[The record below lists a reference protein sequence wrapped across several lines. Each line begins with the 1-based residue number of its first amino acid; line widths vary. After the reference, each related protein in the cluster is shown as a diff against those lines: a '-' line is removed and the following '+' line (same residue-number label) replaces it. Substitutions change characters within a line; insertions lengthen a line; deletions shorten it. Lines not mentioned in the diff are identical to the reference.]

1 MRVNVCVI
9 CLQEEEYGGYDYGE
23 TDYSVEIPDWNTFTQ
38 IQFTT
43 LPAKLSMP
51 TVGSKTQNTISV
63 SWQPYV
69 AIADSAKFLH
79 YEICLESSTMSKV
92 TRTTTDTRMVVG
104 GLTPAETYTIKVR
117 TVTTEGTSPYS
128 DAAQA
133 VTDDLTISKVEQW
146 RESLGVN
153 ALQVPIHA

>member
-1 MRVNVCVI
+1 
-9 CLQEEEYGGYDYGE
+9 
-23 TDYSVEIPDWNTFTQ
+23 
-38 IQFTT
+38 
-43 LPAKLSMP
+43 
-51 TVGSKTQNTISV
+51 
-63 SWQPYV
+63 
-69 AIADSAKFLH
+69 
-79 YEICLESSTMSKV
+79 MSKV

-153 ALQVPIHA
+153 ALQVYITKYTKT